1 MATPVI
7 QNAAD
12 IGGSGLTT
20 QSVTLNLGTTAD
32 RAVWAQLMDP
42 ISGGNIT
49 ACTLDGV
56 SVLGDLVGPTT
67 VNGFP
72 VYNLHHVTTLTGSKV
87 LSATWD
93 TTGFKSIVAVALHT
107 ADQTAP
113 FSGRQTTGSGGS
125 TSLSATVTSAAGE
138 LVLMAAQ
145 EGGGATLTPGAG
157 STVIPGIAAS
167 FRHGLQEA
175 GGASVTIGGTWSSST
190 NFWASAVSVKGSGGG
205 GGSTLLAK
213 LNHFMRA

>member
-7 QNAAD
+7 QNAVDA
-12 IGGSGLTT
+12 GGSGLTT

-32 RAVWAQLMDP
+32 RAVWAQLIDP
-42 ISGGNIT
+42 VSGGNIT

-56 SVLGDLVGPTT
+56 SVMADLIGPTT

-72 VYNLHHVTTLTGSKV
+72 LYNLHHVTTLTGSKV
-87 LSATWD
+87 LSATWNVS
-93 TTGFKSIVAVALHT
+93 GFKSIVAKAFHT

-125 TSLSATVTSAAGE
+125 STLSAIVTSAVGE
-138 LVLMAAQ
+138 LVVMAVQ
-145 EGGGATLTPGAG
+145 EGNGATLTPGAG
-157 STVIPGIAAS
+157 SSAVAGISGS

-175 GGASVTIGGTWSSST
+175 GAASVDIGGTWSAST
-190 NFWASAVSVKGSGGG
+190 NFWASAVSVKGSSGG

-213 LNHFMRA
+213 LNHFLRA